1 MLSIITAIHNQL
13 DMNNLF
19 YENIVRY
26 TKNIFELIV
35 IDNASTDGSRE
46 FFESNGVKVIRNEGN
61 YSYPYCQN
69 QGIEAA
75 KYDYMIFLNNDVI
88 VSKDWDERAISIMQF
103 HKLDIASCSATE
115 MLETPEITH
124 AHLKKWKRIKN
135 PFVFFFGNK
144 KWVLKLTHK
153 LMYGDWDEWTEERYK
168 KCGNVIRLGIAGSNV
183 FVTRQGIAKIG
194 KWDERIQ
201 SADFDIFLRAKKRS
215 LESGDIKSCHVMLGV
230 YLHHYNR
237 LTLLKRKIPFADK
250 ENKIS
255 IKDKWDIKTANEMLK
270 DTNMVVK

>member
-13 DMNNLF
+13 EMNKLF

-26 TKNIFELIV
+26 TKNIFELII

-46 FFESNGVKVIRNEGN
+46 FFEDKGAKVISNNGN

-69 QGIEAA
+69 QGIDAA
-75 KYDYMIFLNNDVI
+75 KYDYMVFLNNDVI
-88 VSKDWDERAISIMQF
+88 VSKDWDERAISIMNF
-103 HKLDIASCSATE
+103 HKLDVASCSATE
-115 MLETPEITH
+115 ILETPEITH
-124 AHLKKWKRIKN
+124 AHLKKWKYIKN

-144 KWVLKLTHK
+144 RWVLKLTHK
-153 LMYGDWDEWTEERYK
+153 LMYNNWKEWTEGRFE
-168 KCGNVIRLGIAGSNV
+168 KCGKVIRLGIAGSNV
-183 FVTRQGIAKIG
+183 FITRRGIEKIG

-215 LESGDIKSCHVMLGV
+215 LEFVDIKSCHVMLGV

-237 LTLLKRKIPFADK
+237 LSRRRKKTSFIDK
-250 ENKIS
+250 ENKIL
-255 IKDKWDIKTANEMLK
+255 IKEKWDIKTANEMLK